1 MSMHV
6 ASHIRMQPL
15 VQGVMVTPAG
25 RFPSD
30 LERPDG
36 SSRDGILADGRD
48 RWMMLLIA
56 ACVKCLPVLLLLIL
70 LYFY

>member
-6 ASHIRMQPL
+6 ASHIGMRPL
-15 VQGVMVTPAG
+15 VQGVMVTPSG

-36 SSRDGILADGRD
+36 SSRDGILAVARD
-48 RWMMLLIA
+48 RWMMLL
-56 ACVKCLPVLLLLIL
+56 LLLLVIDS
-70 LYFY
+70 Y